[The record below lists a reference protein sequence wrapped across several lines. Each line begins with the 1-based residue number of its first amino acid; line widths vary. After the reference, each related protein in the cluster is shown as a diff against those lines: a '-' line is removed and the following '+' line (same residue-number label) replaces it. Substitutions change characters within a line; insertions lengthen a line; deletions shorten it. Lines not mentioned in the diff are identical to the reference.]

1 MSPAV
6 DPLSSQYLA
15 DPYPFLAHQR
25 GEKPVEYLP
34 AIDMWIVTRFEDA
47 RQVFRDNKTFS
58 AANVQAPLLPLCDE
72 AMGILKD
79 RFKLVPVMSNL
90 DQPAHSRIR
99 RKLARAF
106 SARRIKLLTPIIEKR
121 CRDLVGTFR
130 HKGRIDIARELC
142 YPLPAITI
150 FTMFGFPDGDMDQ
163 IKEWCADKLVVNWGR
178 PTEQHQIR
186 AARTMVL
193 FWEYCVDFVA
203 KRRAAPMDDMTSDLI
218 RDEDET
224 QPLTDQE
231 IASILFG
238 LSFAGH
244 ETTTNQMTNFLRNL
258 LENNLWQNL
267 RENRDNMQS
276 FIDESLRY
284 DSSVIAWRRITTTEA
299 TINGVVLPK
308 GAKVM
313 IAIGGANRDP
323 EHFPQPDD
331 FDPARKNATDHLSF
345 GTGIHLCL
353 GRPLAHIEM
362 AAMANVLLDGFAD
375 LQLVPDQNL
384 NFPPNISFRGPESL
398 MVQWVPDH
406 NAG

>member
-1 MSPAV
+1 MPPTV
-6 DPLSSQYLA
+6 DPLSADYLA
-15 DPYPFLAHQR
+15 DPYPFLANQR
-25 GEKPVEYLP
+25 EEKPIEYLP
-34 AIDMWIVTRFEDA
+34 SIDMWIVTRYEDA

-90 DQPAHSRIR
+90 DQPDHSRIR

-121 CRDLVGTFR
+121 CSDLVETFR
-130 HKGRIDIARELC
+130 HKGQIDIARELC

-150 FTMFGFPDGDMDQ
+150 FTMFGFPDDDMDQ

-178 PTEQHQIR
+178 PTEEHQIR
-186 AARTMVL
+186 AALTMVL

-203 KRRAAPMDDMTSDLI
+203 KRRAAPKDDMTSDLI
-218 RDEDET
+218 RDEDES

-244 ETTTNQMTNFLRNL
+244 ETTTNQMSNFLRNL
-258 LENNLWQNL
+258 LENDLWQSL
-267 RENRDNMQS
+267 RDNRDNMQS

-284 DSSVIAWRRITTTEA
+284 DSSVIAWRRITTSEVTL
-299 TINGVVLPK
+299 NGIALPK
-308 GAKVM
+308 DAKIM

-323 EHFPQPDD
+323 EHFPQPDC
-331 FDPARKNATDHLSF
+331 FDPARTNATDHLSF

-362 AAMANVLLDGFAD
+362 TAMANVLLDCFAD
-375 LQLVPDQNL
+375 LQLAADQAL
-384 NFPPNISFRGPESL
+384 RFPPNISFRGPESL
-398 MVQWVPDH
+398 MVQWGLPG
-406 NAG
+406 NAV